1 MATGDDSIAAGF
13 GFVPD
18 TGPDGK
24 VRLGAKKINETRDFL
39 AQTKALIPNSKAAY
53 RAAAGL
59 YVVTS
64 LPGSAT
70 DGDIYYKIVA

>member
-24 VRLGAKKINETRDFL
+24 VRLGAMKINETRDFL
-39 AQTKALIPNSKAAY
+39 AQTKALIPGSKAAY
-53 RAAAGL
+53 RNASGIF
-59 YVVTS
+59 VVTT

-70 DGDIYYKIVA
+70 DGDIYLRIVS

>member
-24 VRLGAKKINETRDFL
+24 VRLGATKINETRDFL
-39 AQTKALIPNSKAAY
+39 AQVKALIPSSKAAY
-53 RAAAGL
+53 RAAAGIT
-59 YVVTS
+59 VVTS
-64 LPGSAT
+64 LPGSGT
-70 DGDIYYKIVA
+70 DGDIVLKIVS